1 LLLGIY
7 SEPRLHLRKDLQI
20 REKFVEN
27 TALDV
32 VDFQII
38 NALLRN
44 GRASFAS
51 LGDQVGLSPHGASDR
66 VRRLVKAGV
75 ITGFTVR
82 LSLADVGR
90 ALDASIDVRLLPTT
104 APDEFEAFASRLE
117 AVQEI
122 SFVTGRF
129 DYQVRV
135 ACRDRDDLD
144 RTVRALRRD
153 GGAMQTETRIV
164 LRATS
169 VTKAIVDADRA
180 S

>member
-1 LLLGIY
+1 VKNTVL
-7 SEPRLHLRKDLQI
+7 DQI
-20 REKFVEN
+20 
-27 TALDV
+27 
-32 VDFQII
+32 DFKII
-38 NALLRN
+38 NALVQN

-51 LGDQVGLSPHGASDR
+51 LGDEIGLSPHGAADR
-66 VRRLVKAGV
+66 VRRLSEAGI

-104 APDEFEAFASRLE
+104 APDDFEAFATSLP

-122 SFVTGRF
+122 AFVTGRF

-144 RTVRALRRD
+144 QTVRALRRD

-164 LRATS
+164 LRATR
-169 VTKAIVDADRA
+169 VAQPVGVAETAR
-180 S
+180 

>member
-1 LLLGIY
+1 M
-7 SEPRLHLRKDLQI
+7 
-20 REKFVEN
+20 
-27 TALDV
+27 
-32 VDFQII
+32 
-38 NALLRN
+38 
-44 GRASFAS
+44 
-51 LGDQVGLSPHGASDR
+51 
-66 VRRLVKAGV
+66 
-75 ITGFTVR
+75 R

-104 APDEFEAFASRLE
+104 APDEFEAFASNLE

-135 ACRDRDDLD
+135 ACLDRDDLD

-164 LRATS
+164 LRTTRVPQA
-169 VTKAIVDADRA
+169 VRDHEVA

>member
-1 LLLGIY
+1 MK
-7 SEPRLHLRKDLQI
+7 S
-20 REKFVEN
+20 
-27 TALDV
+27 TALDS

-38 NALLRN
+38 NALIRN

-51 LGDQVGLSPHGASDR
+51 LGDEVGLSPHGAADR

-75 ITGFTVR
+75 IAGFTVR

-104 APDEFEAFASRLE
+104 APDEFEAFAGSLE

-164 LRATS
+164 LRTTRVPQAVRDHEVAT
-169 VTKAIVDADRA
+169 
-180 S
+180 